1 MSLSLGTLQP
11 YEPNSCRPTHTDIV
25 HQHNQLTQA
34 NYNPHNFSVI
44 KKINLPKVFGWIRF
58 MLFPFVGFAF
68 LAQIFSLISSFYF
81 SIVRYFISSF
91 FPQKFSDV
99 QQKGAPTH
107 TQALDDRMARSL
119 ALVSQP
125 AYDGGLRNSR
135 CPF

>member
-1 MSLSLGTLQP
+1 
-11 YEPNSCRPTHTDIV
+11 
-25 HQHNQLTQA
+25 
-34 NYNPHNFSVI
+34 
-44 KKINLPKVFGWIRF
+44 
-58 MLFPFVGFAF
+58 MLFPFVGFAY